1 MELEVVPQ
9 RELQAS
15 RRDAIVRLLDR
26 IVSGGLDLGP
36 ESCPVEHHFAP
47 GQYGRVIHMPAGM
60 IVVGKIHK
68 HAHVNVL
75 SQGCVQVFTEQEGM
89 IELRAP
95 ITFVSSPGT
104 QRVVLV
110 IEDTV
115 WTTVHCT
122 DKTDLAEIERE
133 VIATDYSEV

>member
-104 QRVVLV
+104 QRVVFV